1 VAAAPAPGT
10 AAAAAAQS
18 PVAAAQAP
26 AAAARREVP
35 APQAAAATFPEKPVV
50 FFRCTGPNEVCNPLR
65 TAVDEALGGAG
76 LTIVRR
82 PTGADID
89 VEAQVEVL
97 QQNVDRQFGTTFA
110 VRTYSIVLN
119 GETTKTG
126 EVVSMPSVENLSFDQ
141 RVGSERA
148 NERARLV
155 AAGVVERVK
164 AFAAAKKAR

>member
-1 VAAAPAPGT
+1 VP
-10 AAAAAAQS
+10 AAQ
-18 PVAAAQAP
+18 
-26 AAAARREVP
+26 
-35 APQAAAATFPEKPVV
+35 AAATFPEKPAV
-50 FFRCTGPNEVCNPLR
+50 FFRCTGPAEVCNPLR

-82 PTGADID
+82 ANAADID

-119 GETTKTG
+119 GETTKTS
-126 EVVSMPSVENLSFDQ
+126 EVVSMPSVDNLSFDQ

-164 AFAAAKKAR
+164 AFAAAKSAR

>member
-1 VAAAPAPGT
+1 
-10 AAAAAAQS
+10 
-18 PVAAAQAP
+18 
-26 AAAARREVP
+26 
-35 APQAAAATFPEKPVV
+35 
-50 FFRCTGPNEVCNPLR
+50 VCNPLR
-65 TAVDEALGGAG
+65 TALDEALGGAG

-82 PTGADID
+82 ANGADID
-89 VEAQVEVL
+89 VEAEVEVL

-119 GETTKTG
+119 GDATKTG
-126 EVVSMPSVENLSFDQ
+126 EVVSMPSVDNLSFDQ

-164 AFAAAKKAR
+164 AFAAAKRSR